1 MIAMSRAH
9 GFMRGRRSWPAATRF
24 VMRLRVLSL
33 PALETM
39 FQLSAAI
46 DHTGVPHPMLLGSV
60 DGEISARSSR
70 LCAVHPPPATPGTK
84 ALEAASR
91 GAHAPAGHG
100 ENCIN
105 GICTLRTR
113 SANAI
118 FR

>member
-60 DGEISARSSR
+60 DGEISARSSGP
-70 LCAVHPPPATPGTK
+70 CAVHPPRDARHQSIRGRL
-84 ALEAASR
+84 ARCASASR
-91 GAHAPAGHG
+91 SRRKLH
-100 ENCIN
+100 
-105 GICTLRTR
+105 
-113 SANAI
+113 
-118 FR
+118 